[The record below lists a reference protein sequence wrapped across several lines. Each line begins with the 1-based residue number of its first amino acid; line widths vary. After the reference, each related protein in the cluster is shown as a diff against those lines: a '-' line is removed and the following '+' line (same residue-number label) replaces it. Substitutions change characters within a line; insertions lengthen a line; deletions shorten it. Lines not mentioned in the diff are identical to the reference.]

1 MPTTLKT
8 NTAHRHDGRVCKDG
22 LYFAGDIDD
31 PKPTRCPDAK
41 ESPLLPYIGK
51 SREEPERPRSGK
63 LQRPQCE
70 FKGAVPHP
78 ASPAYRL
85 VWDLQSGT
93 VAKWSCAAHRFSFGG
108 NHGYWVSRVEGYEDN
123 GNPRTHELC
132 APLDPP
138 TKGRLGSDDEPLSE
152 ATCVDPECGNPARRG
167 EFCDECQSRWEN
179 GQAPKSLPP
188 QPKVAPAPST
198 GAGVSDPARKL
209 RGLR

>member
-8 NTAHRHDGRVCKDG
+8 NTAHRHDGRVCKYG

-51 SREEPERPRSGK
+51 SREELERPRSGK

-70 FKGAVPHP
+70 FRGAVPHP

-93 VAKWSCAAHRFSFGG
+93 VAKWSCGCHRFSFGG
-108 NHGYWVSRVEGYEDN
+108 PPYWVNRCEGLED
-123 GNPRTHELC
+123 GKSPRTREHATL
-132 APLDPP
+132 LD
-138 TKGRLGSDDEPLSE
+138 
-152 ATCVDPECGNPARRG
+152 VPEESIPAMSP
-167 EFCDECQSRWEN
+167 D
-179 GQAPKSLPP
+179 
-188 QPKVAPAPST
+188 
-198 GAGVSDPARKL
+198 AR
-209 RGLR
+209 